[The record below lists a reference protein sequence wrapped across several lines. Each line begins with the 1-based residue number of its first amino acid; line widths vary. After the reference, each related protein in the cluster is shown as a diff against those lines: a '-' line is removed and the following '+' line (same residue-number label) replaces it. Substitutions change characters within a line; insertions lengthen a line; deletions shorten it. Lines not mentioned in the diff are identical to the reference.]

1 MKWYYFEFII
11 ALEGGRL
18 PTYSTSIT
26 ISKGI
31 FMNSNDQSDHLALP
45 KEEKIQQATILKNVT
60 KKELI
65 DESNEEN

>member
-1 MKWYYFEFII
+1 
-11 ALEGGRL
+11 
-18 PTYSTSIT
+18 
-26 ISKGI
+26 
-31 FMNSNDQSDHLALP
+31 MNSNDQSDHLALP